1 MPEITFE
8 NDPTVFV
15 VDVQGKGKYSI
26 DAYALNYEVIARK
39 PPSMSVKAVAELTA
53 EQAVEDQE
61 KVVEAAR
68 PLLHP
73 GENSKSV
80 EDLTDAEVFAIASK
94 VLLRLKQL
102 GNE

>member
-61 KVVEAAR
+61 KVVAAAR
-68 PLLHP
+68 PLLHCEE
-73 GENSKSV
+73 GTVAE
-80 EDLTDAEVFAIASK
+80 ELTNAEVFAIASK